1 MKFIDEAII
10 RVRAGNGGN
19 GVAAFR
25 REKYIPKGGPSGGD
39 GGEGGSVY
47 AAVDKRL
54 NTLHSYRFAKVYQAN
69 AGGHGSG
76 KDQYGKNGSHL
87 VLLFPQGTLI
97 FDRKSGDLIADL
109 KEESDKV
116 LLASG
121 GKGGLGNLRF
131 KSSVNRTPR
140 QYTLGE
146 EGQMVDLRLELKI
159 LADVGLVGFPNAGK
173 STYIG
178 KVTAVKPKIADYPFT
193 TLVPNLGVMS
203 LDDHYNTIVVAD
215 IPGLVKNASVG
226 AGMGTQF
233 LRHIQRTKL
242 LLHFVDV
249 STDIQT
255 WKIDFEKYAQ
265 DGVDKLLAHVEIIER
280 ELYSFS
286 KQLMDKPR
294 WIVFN
299 KIDFL
304 SPSAKKNINKI
315 VSTKTYR
322 PFFLISCYTGEGLDL
337 LRAELGKWFYKD
349 DEKFEEPWIEPN
361 EV

>member
-1 MKFIDEAII
+1 M
-10 RVRAGNGGN
+10 
-19 GVAAFR
+19 
-25 REKYIPKGGPSGGD
+25 
-39 GGEGGSVY
+39 
-47 AAVDKRL
+47 
-54 NTLHSYRFAKVYQAN
+54 
-69 AGGHGSG
+69 
-76 KDQYGKNGSHL
+76 
-87 VLLFPQGTLI
+87 FPQGTLI

-109 KEESDKV
+109 KDESDKV

-146 EGQMVDLRLELKI
+146 EGQVIDLRLELKL
-159 LADVGLVGFPNAGK
+159 LADVGLIGFPNAGK

-178 KVTAVKPKIADYPFT
+178 EVTAAKPKIADYPFT

-203 LDDHYNTIVVAD
+203 LEDFHNTIVVAD

-242 LLHFVDV
+242 LLHFVDI
-249 STDIQT
+249 SIDIKT
-255 WKIDFEKYAQ
+255 GKIDFERYPQ
-265 DGVDKLLAHVEIIER
+265 DGVDKLLAHVEILEK
-280 ELYSFS
+280 ELYSFN

-304 SPSAKKNINKI
+304 SSSAKKNINKI
-315 VSTKTYR
+315 VSTQTHL

-337 LRAELGKWFYKD
+337 LKAELRKSFYKNG
-349 DEKFEEPWIEPN
+349 EKLTDPWIEPN

>member
-1 MKFIDEAII
+1 MKFIDEALI

-25 REKYIPKGGPSGGD
+25 REKYIPRGGPSGGD
-39 GGEGGSVY
+39 GGDGGSVY

-76 KDQYGKNGSHL
+76 KDQYGKNGRDL
-87 VLLFPQGTLI
+87 VLLFPQGTII
-97 FDRKSGDLIADL
+97 FDQKSGDLIADL
-109 KEESDKV
+109 KDESDKV
-116 LLASG
+116 LLVPG

-146 EGQMVDLRLELKI
+146 EGQVIDLRLELKL
-159 LADVGLVGFPNAGK
+159 LADVGLIGFPNAGK
-173 STYIG
+173 STYIS
-178 KVTAVKPKIADYPFT
+178 KVTAAKPKIADYPFT
-193 TLVPNLGVMS
+193 TLEPNLGVMS
-203 LDDHYNTIVVAD
+203 LQDPHNTIVVAD
-215 IPGLVKNASVG
+215 IPGLVKSASVG
-226 AGMGTQF
+226 AGMGIQF

-242 LLHFVDV
+242 LLHVVDI
-249 STDIQT
+249 STDIKT
-255 WKIDFEKYAQ
+255 GKIDFERYPQ
-265 DGVDKLLAHVEIIER
+265 DGVDKLLAYVEILEK
-280 ELYSFS
+280 ELYSFN

-304 SPSAKKNINKI
+304 SLSAKRNISKI
-315 VSTKTYR
+315 VSTKTHL

-337 LRAELGKWFYKD
+337 LKAALGKLFYKNG
-349 DEKFEEPWIEPN
+349 EKLKDPWVEPN